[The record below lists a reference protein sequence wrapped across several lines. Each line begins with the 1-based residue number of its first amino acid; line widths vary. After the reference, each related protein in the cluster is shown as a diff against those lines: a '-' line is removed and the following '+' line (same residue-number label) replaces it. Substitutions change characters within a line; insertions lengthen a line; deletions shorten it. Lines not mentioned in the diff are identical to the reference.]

1 MDNQLYIY
9 NTILSIITNIN
20 RQHSGIV
27 EELVRT
33 TYLEVDDIHHEL
45 YATFLEKHSTKQ
57 INHPLTYLDRFC
69 FTALID
75 IKKYYNRYKRVD
87 DKLPDSYDDNIE
99 YITPDTE
106 DNLIEL
112 IDDI

>member
-45 YATFLEKHSTKQ
+45 YTIFLEKHSTKQ

-69 FTALID
+69 FTALLDLKKYHNRLRRAGDNTAEEFKDLVNIIDSDQEDVIID
-75 IKKYYNRYKRVD
+75 II
-87 DKLPDSYDDNIE
+87 DNI
-99 YITPDTE
+99 
-106 DNLIEL
+106 
-112 IDDI
+112 